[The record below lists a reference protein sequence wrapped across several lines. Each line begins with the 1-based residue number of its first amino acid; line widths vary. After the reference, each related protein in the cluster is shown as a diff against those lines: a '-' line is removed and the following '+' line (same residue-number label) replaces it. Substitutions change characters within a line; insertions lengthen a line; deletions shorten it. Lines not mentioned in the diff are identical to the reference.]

1 MMGFAVWLT
10 TAFACLAN
18 AQTRAVHPQ
27 EHVLISY
34 LAIGLVTLFLM
45 TPKNGLHALGK
56 YAQFHRASAEKNFRR
71 GAPAALKKS

>member
-1 MMGFAVWLT
+1 MMGFAVWLI

-18 AQTRAVHPQ
+18 AQTRVVQPQ
-27 EHVLISY
+27 EHVLLSY
-34 LAIGLVTLFLM
+34 LTIGLVALFLM

-71 GAPAALKKS
+71 GASATLEKS